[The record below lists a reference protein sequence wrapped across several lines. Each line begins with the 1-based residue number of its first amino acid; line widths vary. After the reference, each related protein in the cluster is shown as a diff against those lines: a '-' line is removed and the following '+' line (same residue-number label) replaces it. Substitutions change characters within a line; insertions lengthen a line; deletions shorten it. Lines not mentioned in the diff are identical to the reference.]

1 MYRFT
6 KLFTNIEVDKAKPKA
21 KKYNLTDGKGL
32 FLRIK
37 PTGAKA
43 RIFNYYHPIKNKRIS
58 FTIGTYPS
66 RFHCLVNSMK
76 NGFL

>member
-32 FLRIK
+32 F
-37 PTGAKA
+37 
-43 RIFNYYHPIKNKRIS
+43 
-58 FTIGTYPS
+58 FTHKTNRS
-66 RFHCLVNSMK
+66 
-76 NGFL
+76 